1 MFSRHH
7 RQARRARHLQRHLV
21 AMGYPTPEAWFEA
34 WRAAKRDALSN
45 AKLASPGMPGP
56 GLDPGA
62 GLDPEAHEPFG
73 PYGPY
78 PYGPYGADWHQ
89 RAAHHRHLRDRWR
102 ALRAYDRLWH
112 WHHHH
117 DHAFNWR
124 RRFRHSLGAR
134 LTLVFL
140 VLAGIGGGF
149 VHWALQQG
157 LAWGWMLGGVLLLTV
172 TAYASTRLMLMP
184 LRVLA
189 HGVAAFGRGE
199 LSHRVHL
206 RHADEIGALA
216 ARFNRMAD
224 DIQAMLDA
232 KRELLLSISHELRS
246 PLTRARLNVELLD
259 ESPGQQAV
267 VKELGQMRDMIE
279 SLLERERL
287 DAGHSALRLEGC
299 TWPELVDE
307 LVQRRFTEPLK
318 AGLLTVDIA
327 PELPAMRLDRS
338 RIQVLL
344 GNLLD
349 NALRHNDEAHG
360 PVQLAIA
367 QVPDQTGQGGGAVVR
382 LCVRDRGTGVPDD
395 VLGQLG
401 QPFFRPDSARTRH
414 SGGVGLGLNLCR
426 LIAAAHGGVLHL
438 RNAQPGLAAQVDLP
452 LSPPA

>member
-34 WRAAKRDALSN
+34 WRAAR
-45 AKLASPGMPGP
+45 PGAPSLPGQRADLPQGMGPGP
-56 GLDPGA
+56 
-62 GLDPEAHEPFG
+62 HS
-73 PYGPY
+73 

-89 RAAHHRHLRDRWR
+89 HGWDRHGPWQR
-102 ALRAYDRLWH
+102 LRAYDRFWH

-117 DHAFNWR
+117 DHAPSWR
-124 RRFRHSLGAR
+124 HRFRHSLGAR

-140 VLAGIGGGF
+140 ALAGIGGGYL
-149 VHWALQQG
+149 HWATQQG
-157 LAWGWMLGGVLLLTV
+157 LGWGWMLGGVLLLTV
-172 TAYASTRLMLMP
+172 VAYASTRLMLMP

-189 HGVAAFGRGE
+189 HGVAAFGRGD

-216 ARFNRMAD
+216 VRFNQMAD
-224 DIQAMLDA
+224 DIQAMLEA

-259 ESPGQQAV
+259 EGPGQQAV
-267 VKELGQMRDMIE
+267 VKELGQMRDLID

-287 DAGHSALRLEGC
+287 DTGHTALRLEDC
-299 TWPELVDE
+299 AWPELVED
-307 LVQRRFTEPLK
+307 LVQRRF
-318 AGLLTVDIA
+318 ADARQAALLAVEVSG
-327 PELPAMRLDRS
+327 ELPMTSLDRS

-349 NALRHNDEAHG
+349 NALRHNDEAKG
-360 PVQLAIA
+360 PVQLSIRPVSA
-367 QVPDQTGQGGGAVVR
+367 GQGGVLAVR
-382 LCVRDRGTGVPDD
+382 LQVRDRGPGVPDE
-395 VLGQLG
+395 VLSQLG
-401 QPFFRPDSARTRH
+401 QPFFRPDTARTRG

-426 LIAAAHGGVLHL
+426 LIASAHGGALIL
-438 RNAQPGLAAQVDLP
+438 SNAKPGLQAIVDVPARVPTRAQQAAP
-452 LSPPA
+452 

>member
-7 RQARRARHLQRHLV
+7 RQARRARRMQRHLV

-34 WRAAKRDALSN
+34 WRAAKLEAMSTGRFMPS
-45 AKLASPGMPGP
+45 GMPPRG
-56 GLDPGA
+56 PGA
-62 GLDPEAHEPFG
+62 GMGHDPRM
-73 PYGPY
+73 
-78 PYGPYGADWHQ
+78 PYGADWHQ
-89 RAAHHRHLRDRWR
+89 HAPPARHARDHWR
-102 ALRAYDRLWH
+102 TLRAYDRLWH

-124 RRFRHSLGAR
+124 RRFKHSLGAR

-149 VHWALQQG
+149 LHWAGQQG
-157 LAWGWMLGGVLLLTV
+157 LAWGWMLGGVLLLTFI
-172 TAYASTRLMLMP
+172 AYASTRLMLMP

-189 HGVAAFGRGE
+189 HGVAAFGRGD

-246 PLTRARLNVELLD
+246 PLTRARLNAELLD
-259 ESPGQQAV
+259 EGPGQQAV
-267 VKELGQMRDMIE
+267 VKELGQMRDLIE

-287 DAGHSALRLEGC
+287 DTGHSALRLEDC
-299 TWPELVDE
+299 AWPELVDD
-307 LVQRRFTEPLK
+307 LLQRRFAEQRQ
-318 AGLLTVDIA
+318 AGLLTIDVPA
-327 PELPAMRLDRS
+327 ELPAMRLDRS

-349 NALRHNDEAHG
+349 NALRHNDEANG
-360 PVQLAIA
+360 PVHLSIQPIPTPA
-367 QVPDQTGQGGGAVVR
+367 GQGAHPAIR
-382 LCVRDRGTGVPDD
+382 LQVRDQGPGVPDD
-395 VLGQLG
+395 MLGQLG
-401 QPFFRPDSARTRH
+401 QPFFRPDAARTRG

-426 LIAAAHGGVLHL
+426 LIASAHGGALVL
-438 RNAQPGLAAQVDLP
+438 RNAQPGLEATIDLP
-452 LSPPA
+452 LTPASTEGQATGARA

>member
-7 RQARRARHLQRHLV
+7 RQARRARRLHRHLV

-34 WRAAKRDALSN
+34 WRAAKLEAMATGRF
-45 AKLASPGMPGP
+45 MPPSMPPAGAGP
-56 GLDPGA
+56 GVSHDPRI
-62 GLDPEAHEPFG
+62 PQG
-73 PYGPY
+73 PH
-78 PYGPYGADWHQ
+78 GADWPSHAL
-89 RAAHHRHLRDRWR
+89 RGRHLHEHWR
-102 ALRAYDRLWH
+102 TLRAYDRLWH
-112 WHHHH
+112 WHHHQDHH
-117 DHAFNWR
+117 DHALNWR

-140 VLAGIGGGF
+140 VLAALGGGF

-157 LAWGWMLGGVLLLTV
+157 LAWGWMLGGVLLLTFI
-172 TAYASTRLMLMP
+172 AYASTRLMLMP

-246 PLTRARLNVELLD
+246 PLTRARLNAELLD
-259 ESPGQQAV
+259 EGPGQQAV
-267 VKELGQMRDMIE
+267 VKELGQMRDLIE

-287 DAGHSALRLEGC
+287 DTGHSALRLQDC
-299 TWPELVDE
+299 TWPDLVDE
-307 LVQRRFTEPLK
+307 LIQRRFAEQRQ
-318 AGLLTVDIA
+318 AGLLAIEVPPD
-327 PELPAMRLDRS
+327 LPTMRLDRS
-338 RIQVLL
+338 RMQVLL

-349 NALRHNDEAHG
+349 NALRHNDEARG
-360 PVQLAIA
+360 PVRLSITAMPPA
-367 QVPDQTGQGGGAVVR
+367 GQGSRPAIR
-382 LCVRDRGTGVPDD
+382 LQVRDMGPGVPDE

-401 QPFFRPDSARTRH
+401 QPFFRPDSARTRD

-426 LIAAAHGGVLHL
+426 LIAAAHGATLVL
-438 RNAQPGLAAQVDLP
+438 RNARPGLEAVVDLP
-452 LSPPA
+452 LTA

>member
-34 WRAAKRDALSN
+34 WRAARLDGVA
-45 AKLASPGMPGP
+45 PPMPPHGQGIPP
-56 GLDPGA
+56 GLM
-62 GLDPEAHEPFG
+62 PEPRSIHG
-73 PYGPY
+73 

-89 RAAHHRHLRDRWR
+89 HAWRGRDTWHM
-102 ALRAYDRLWH
+102 LRAYDRLWH

-117 DHAFNWR
+117 DHAPNWR

-149 VHWALQQG
+149 VHWALLQG
-157 LAWGWMLGGVLLLTV
+157 LGWGWMLGGVSLLTFM
-172 TAYASTRLMLMP
+172 AYASTRLMLMP

-216 ARFNRMAD
+216 VRFNQMAD

-259 ESPGQQAV
+259 EGPGQQAV
-267 VKELGQMRDMIE
+267 VKELGQMRDLIE

-287 DAGHSALRLEGC
+287 DTGHSALRLEDC
-299 TWPELVDE
+299 AWPELVDD
-307 LVQRRFTEPLK
+307 LLQRRFAEARQ
-318 AGLLTVDIA
+318 AGLLAVDVA
-327 PELPAMRLDRS
+327 SDLPVMRLDRG

-349 NALRHNDEAHG
+349 NALRHNDGARG
-360 PVQLAIA
+360 PVQLTISPAPA
-367 QVPDQTGQGGGAVVR
+367 QAPTGQGAPAGIR
-382 LCVRDRGTGVPDD
+382 LRVRDMGPGVPAD

-401 QPFFRPDSARTRH
+401 QPFFRPDAARTRN

-426 LIAAAHGGVLHL
+426 LIAAAHGGALVLS
-438 RNAQPGLAAQVDLP
+438 NAQPGLEALVDLP
-452 LSPPA
+452 LHGGVRAR